1 MAGIAKR
8 MEADNPA
15 RKFAETAFQTFK
27 GGSKKVEKGRNAL
40 GI

>member
-15 RKFAETAFQTFK
+15 RRFAETAFQTFK
-27 GGSKKVEKGRNAL
+27 GAAKTAFKGSLKAY
-40 GI
+40 